1 MKQCES
7 KVLLKTTDKQMTMIC
22 FVPCF
27 PWLKSFQAHLT
38 SIFVFFV
45 KEKQKSSL
53 FEKVKRNENL
63 NLTTLTVNY
72 AKDIIA
78 KPTFPPGVGTGG
90 TIWLPGIQVSLSLSL
105 GPSFASISN
114 RCIFR
119 YTATMKLLSL
129 TMTCELRSLLSSSGP
144 YDLKVHWLREKVTGD
159 CWNYYT

>member
-1 MKQCES
+1 M
-7 KVLLKTTDKQMTMIC
+7 
-22 FVPCF
+22 
-27 PWLKSFQAHLT
+27 T

-90 TIWLPGIQVSLSLSL
+90 TIWLPGIQLSLSLSL
-105 GPSFASISN
+105 GLSFASISN

-119 YTATMKLLSL
+119 YTATMELLPL

-144 YDLKVHWLREKVTGD
+144 YDLKVH
-159 CWNYYT
+159 